1 MSAPIFVWSL
11 CLVLAACHYVQ
22 NASAILAPEKVKDC
36 DEERFS
42 NERERCDFGIKL
54 RLLVSHGDAL
64 VGCAALDSYKMCLA
78 ELVGQTMCGQ
88 REFLLKELEPMRL
101 YLLQNNVR
109 TVSAYYD
116 CLNALLGT
124 ASCQQSPL
132 LMKHA
137 DYFPTVLTRKYR
149 AACEEE
155 LSLTAM
161 RIIDSVQGE
170 CFARSHLDFV
180 ERPEALLV

>member
-11 CLVLAACHYVQ
+11 CLVLAACHCVQ
-22 NASAILAPEKVKDC
+22 DVSAQPAPEKAVKDC

-54 RLLVSHGDAL
+54 RLLVSHGDGL
-64 VGCAALDSYKMCLA
+64 VACAALDSYKMCLA
-78 ELVGQTMCGQ
+78 QLAGQTMCGQ
-88 REFLLKELEPMRL
+88 REFLLEQLQPMRL
-101 YLLQNNVR
+101 YLRQNNVR

-124 ASCQQSPL
+124 APCQQRPL

-155 LSLTAM
+155 LSLTAT
-161 RIIDSVQGE
+161 RIIDSMQGE
-170 CFARSHLDFV
+170 
-180 ERPEALLV
+180 

>member
-11 CLVLAACHYVQ
+11 CLVLAACHCVQ
-22 NASAILAPEKVKDC
+22 NASAQPAPEKGKDC

-54 RLLVSHGDAL
+54 QLLVSHGDAL
-64 VGCAALDSYKMCLA
+64 VACAALDSYKMCLA
-78 ELVGQTMCGQ
+78 QLVRQTMCGQ
-88 REFLLKELEPMRL
+88 REFLVKQLEPMRL
-101 YLLQNNVR
+101 YLRQNNVR
-109 TVSAYYD
+109 TVSSYYD

-124 ASCQQSPL
+124 VPCQQSPL

-161 RIIDSVQGE
+161 RIIDGMQGE

-180 ERPEALLV
+180 ERAEAFRV